1 MGISQGTIKKL
12 LFFLLSIAVFAVG
25 YFAPSPNGLSE
36 SAKMTLVIL
45 AFLFVMWTGKV
56 MPNWA
61 SAVMGM
67 MLLPFVG
74 AAESMNEVFGNF
86 INSTFFFLLGVFAVA
101 AAVHKSDLPSRLMVF
116 FIRKFGRDS
125 KKLLFAFAA
134 TTWILSAFMSDLA
147 SCAIVAG
154 LAIVLLKDIEFP
166 RSFSKSLMIV
176 IPLSSMCGGITMP
189 ISSATNATIMQKLAI
204 ITGGDTVGFLSWT
217 VVGLPVALFGLLIV
231 WGSVVL
237 AFKPEPLTD
246 DVMAQLQSHFSKS
259 EKMSRLDKQ
268 VIALVCFMM
277 VLWIAGTWVSFLST
291 AFVALAGMVIMFLPG
306 IEMLTFNEFRD
317 EVPWDLMVFIGA
329 LFSLCQ
335 AMVDTGAIT
344 WIMETTLG
352 NTEGWTPTMFVIAAS
367 VVLILIRSALPG
379 GPILVGLVTPAVLA
393 MGVAFGLEQMTILMI
408 LSIWGQLNC
417 LVPILDGQWLMT
429 YNFHYFNTV
438 DVMKIGIPIAAAIT
452 LFTAFIVPILA
463 GFGSSIFG

>member
-1 MGISQGTIKKL
+1 MEARNLGKRL
-12 LFFLLSIAVFAVG
+12 VFLAIAVAVLAIG
-25 YFAPSPNGLSE
+25 WFLPCPEGLGQGG
-36 SAKMTLVIL
+36 KMTLVTL
-45 AFLFVMWTGKV
+45 VFLFVMWTGKV

-61 SAVMGM
+61 SAVIAM
-67 MLLPFVG
+67 MLLPFFE
-74 AAESMNEVFGNF
+74 AAKNMNEVFGNF

-116 FIRKFGRDS
+116 FISKFGRDS

-166 RSFSKSLMIV
+166 KTFSKSLMII
-176 IPLSSMCGGITMP
+176 IPLSSMCGGISMP

-204 ITGGDTVGFLSWT
+204 ITGGDTVSFLSWT
-217 VVGLPVALFGLLIV
+217 AVGLPVAIFGLLLVWACIV
-231 WGSVVL
+231 L
-237 AFKPEPLTD
+237 IFKPEPLND
-246 DVMAQLQSHFSKS
+246 DVMNQLQAHFTKS
-259 EKMSRLDKQ
+259 EKMTFYDKK
-268 VIALVCFMM
+268 VIALVCLMM
-277 VLWIAGTWVSFLST
+277 CLWIAGTWVSFLS
-291 AFVALAGMVIMFLPG
+291 AAYVALIGMVIMFLPG

-329 LFSLCQ
+329 LFALCQ
-335 AMVDTGAIT
+335 SMVDTGSIN

-352 NTEGWTPTMFVIAAS
+352 NTVGWTPTVFILACS
-367 VVLILIRSALPG
+367 VVLILVRSALPG

-393 MGVAFGLEQMTILMI
+393 MGVAFDLEQMTILMI

-429 YNFHYFNTV
+429 YNFHYFTTG
-438 DVMKIGIPIAAAIT
+438 DVMKIGIPIAILIT
-452 LFTAFIVPILA
+452 LFTAFVVPPLA
-463 GFGSSIFG
+463 AFSATMFG